1 MAAPTGDYKHPFQ
14 RQDASQEGPSKGV
27 LTYVKDAYMGP
38 IVMLRGPKGR
48 YCQFLGIT
56 VSSAQI
62 CRDAYCIW
70 PRMMP
75 RAELGININLSY
87 AGIDID
93 LSYAGIDIN
102 LSYAGININ
111 SKLVLNPTDRGD
123 YLNSIQRLASLAD
136 HSLATLAIKH
146 LVSTIILTLLG
157 LNPMEGGGV
166 KFFCHTF

>member
-14 RQDASQEGPSKGV
+14 KQDASQEGPSKGV

-48 YCQFLGIT
+48 YCQFVGIT

-75 RAELGININLSY
+75 RAELGIDINLSS
-87 AGIDID
+87 AGIDINF
-93 LSYAGIDIN
+93 SYAGIDIN
-102 LSYAGININ
+102 SI
-111 SKLVLNPTDRGD
+111 LV
-123 YLNSIQRLASLAD
+123 
-136 HSLATLAIKH
+136 
-146 LVSTIILTLLG
+146 
-157 LNPMEGGGV
+157 LNPMEGGELSQLYPTPRFARQSLV
-166 KFFCHTF
+166 QYTRNQTLDQQ

>member
-14 RQDASQEGPSKGV
+14 KQDASQEGPSKGV
-27 LTYVKDAYMGP
+27 LTYVTDAYMGP

-48 YCQFLGIT
+48 YCQFVGIT
-56 VSSAQI
+56 VSSAQK

-75 RAELGININLSY
+75 RAELGIN
-87 AGIDID
+87 
-93 LSYAGIDIN
+93 IN

-157 LNPMEGGGV
+157 LNPMGGSVAGRRI
-166 KFFCHTF
+166 KLR